1 MTMERNLKM
10 LKHALDM
17 WKRGQ
22 IENDALAIAEGAKAI
37 QFWRDYEAAAQYK
50 SKLTSEATK

>member
-22 IENDALAIAEGAKAI
+22 IENDMLAIEDGARSI
-37 QFWRDYEAAAQYK
+37 RFWLDYEAAAQYK